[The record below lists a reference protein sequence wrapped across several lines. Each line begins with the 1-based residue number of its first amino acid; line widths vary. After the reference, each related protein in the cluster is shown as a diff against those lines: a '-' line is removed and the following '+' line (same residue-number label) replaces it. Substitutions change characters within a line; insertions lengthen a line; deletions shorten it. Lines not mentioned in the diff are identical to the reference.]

1 MKKSSKINAKGFL
14 TIRIFRKKIL
24 INKQIII
31 ANFVYSE
38 YIKLL
43 FVLWQVLY
51 KYCDNCFINKYA
63 FLNSVPQLVRKT
75 YCMSTVWFYRF
86 STNFFNDKTDGYSQ
100 VRATSC
106 QSHCFSKLKTSSKNT
121 DLPNTYYWLL
131 CSEKNIF
138 IAKLICPKKEV
149 SFQSK
154 YFKKLVIYLFSNLKK
169 QTHSVDMNLFITIKN
184 LFIINLFLII
194 INLFINQL
202 TVW

>member
-86 STNFFNDKTDGYSQ
+86 STNFFNDKTDGYLQ

-106 QSHCFSKLKTSSKNT
+106 QSHCFRKTE
-121 DLPNTYYWLL
+121 DLFKKYWFTKYLL
-131 CSEKNIF
+131 LTTLFRKKYIYCKIN
-138 IAKLICPKKEV
+138 LPKKRSV
-149 SFQSK
+149 
-154 YFKKLVIYLFSNLKK
+154 FSE
-169 QTHSVDMNLFITIKN
+169 
-184 LFIINLFLII
+184 
-194 INLFINQL
+194 
-202 TVW
+202 